1 MAHISQE
8 SSANDTSSPA
18 STSLLPHDDIKECNN
33 IRPPQK
39 AFSSE
44 DYTEGPDYLGG
55 YPLERLFDT
64 DTTHLGFPARQVNW
78 LLDTTKYVVPEEEQ
92 VCPHC
97 GAKGNLHKHDT
108 EQVQLTTLHF
118 KERTSKI
125 TVIRQCYKCQECGN
139 LCEDAIPGRF
149 GQTDM
154 TQELAEATFSTLR
167 YGFKGSAYDLALFS
181 RISEEQAAILIAH
194 YEAEHGP
201 MGSARGRR
209 RIVKKQTNNQ
219 QSQKA

>member
-1 MAHISQE
+1 MAHIPQE
-8 SSANDTSSPA
+8 PSTNDASTPA
-18 STSLLPHDDIKECNN
+18 STSSLPQDDIKECNN

-39 AFSSE
+39 AFDSE
-44 DYTEGPDYLGG
+44 LYVEGYDYLDG
-55 YPLERLFDT
+55 YPLERLDDS
-64 DTTHLGFPARQVNW
+64 DTTHLGRQMRQVNW

-97 GAKGNLHKHDT
+97 GAKGKLYRHDT

-118 KERTSKI
+118 KERPSKI
-125 TVIRQCYKCQECGN
+125 TVIRQCYKCQECRN
-139 LCEDAIPGRF
+139 LCDDAIPGRF

-194 YEAEHGP
+194 YEAEHGSR
-201 MGSARGRR
+201 GSARGCR
-209 RIVKKQTNNQ
+209 RIGKKQTNNQ